1 MEALIILLAEL
12 VVPVLVAFAVLMAET
27 AILIAN
33 ILVSLAFSRTRGS
46 QRPAPPPRKADTAPP
61 TTSTSRQPAGRRWS
75 GITRMIGKVTAAALA
90 VTLGLMLLIEFVL
103 FEPAAR
109 LMVAMIGART
119 GTELDFKSASGSL
132 LTGRITF
139 EDVLARRRSEIKSS
153 FDLKAGTLRA
163 DLDLTT
169 LVGPQL
175 AFESIAVSSV
185 SGTMRRPERRRTD
198 ADNDDETIRTRR
210 VFHVREL
217 TLEDVGVALSKGE
230 AAPVAVS
237 LASVASRE
245 FRSNYALFDLLFRSE
260 VKGQLDGHDFTI
272 STRKA
277 ATHHESTWRAPDLPA
292 ATVARLVSQP
302 PIGWLSDGTIAVDL
316 DARINEGAPSL
327 AKTDMQ
333 LDWTIRMQNVRAEA
347 RDGAGLRERA
357 LMLPVIGFIKAKDG
371 NFDLRFGLAMNQA
384 AFENRASIDIR
395 ALWSGVL
402 RSMGTAIA
410 RRTGL
415 TAGEEAN

>member
-12 VVPVLVAFAVLMAET
+12 VVPVIIAFAVLMAET

-46 QRPAPPPRKADTAPP
+46 QRPAPPTRKADAAPP
-61 TTSTSRQPAGRRWS
+61 TTTARRQGGRRWS
-75 GITRMIGKVTAAALA
+75 GATRMIGKVTAAALA
-90 VTLGLMLLIEFVL
+90 VTLGGLLLIEFVL
-103 FEPAAR
+103 LEPAAR

-132 LTGRITF
+132 FTGTITF
-139 EDVLARRRSEIKSS
+139 EDFLARRQSEIKSS
-153 FDLKAGTLRA
+153 FDLKAGILRA
-163 DLDLTT
+163 DLDLMT
-169 LVGPQL
+169 LVRPQL

-198 ADNDDETIRTRR
+198 TDDNDDTIRAKRI
-210 VFHVREL
+210 FHVREL
-217 TLEDVGVALSKGE
+217 TLTDVGVALSKGD

-237 LASVASRE
+237 LTSVDSRE

-272 STRKA
+272 STLKA
-277 ATHHESTWRAPDLPA
+277 ETHRESKWRAPDLPA
-292 ATVARLVSQP
+292 VTVARLVSRP
-302 PIGWLSDGTIAVDL
+302 PIGWLSEGTVAVDL
-316 DARINEGAPSL
+316 DARINEGAPTF

-333 LDWTIRMQNVRAEA
+333 LDWTLRMQSVRAEA

-357 LMLPVIGFIKAKDG
+357 LMLPVIGFIKAKSG
-371 NFDLRFGLAMNQA
+371 NFDLRFGLAMNQT
-384 AFENRASIDIR
+384 AFENRGSIDVR

-415 TAGEEAN
+415 TAGDAAD